1 VADLRAQD
9 CRERALECTR
19 KAQQATEPSARSTF
33 ADLAKQ
39 WLEMAADLEHLER
52 RRRYRLKEDY
62 GR

>member
-9 CRERALECTR
+9 CRERALECAR
-19 KAQQATEPSARSTF
+19 KAQRATEPSARSMF

-39 WLEMAADLEHLER
+39 WLDMAADLEELEQR
-52 RRRYRLKEDY
+52 RPNRLKEDY